1 MDGLK
6 MNLESYKKAMKIMS
20 ISDEISV
27 VENALEVLSE
37 LQLTGF
43 HDNKKV
49 KVTIQELTELLHNL
63 KQRND

>member
-1 MDGLK
+1 
-6 MNLESYKKAMKIMS
+6 MNSESYKKAMKIMS

-37 LQLTGF
+37 LQLTGSY
-43 HDNKKV
+43 DAKKV
-49 KVTIQELTELLHNL
+49 RLTIQELTELLHNL

>member
-1 MDGLK
+1 
-6 MNLESYKKAMKIMS
+6 MS

>member
-1 MDGLK
+1 